1 MLRRTGGKPGEQ
13 KKTEDKRISESKDG
27 VKSDKT
33 KDAQRKGGL
42 PPKSKH
48 TPFYCSVC
56 NIYTSCEKSLMSH
69 INGNKHKTALGQQE
83 RARQESKKDDESR
96 WKDSDRNMKSHDGS
110 KYPADRYYQDEI
122 RQVPN
127 ESNPMKERDYPKSQ
141 EALPSFCHYGDRRR
155 KALEYMENFQIMT
168 DVEASWVLKVT
179 QGLTEAL
186 KKYSQWTNEQTLK
199 ISQVKPKTDEEF
211 AGSVGV
217 KGVDNWR
224 RGDESHSRTDSN
236 YGSLQKSFDMNERP
250 SPSFY
255 GDRPS
260 PSDMNRSAGRRLPS
274 PERGDSAGGYDWLCP
289 TAKLPP
295 DHIPFLS
302 YSDEESNSPNVFSSD
317 GLLRQRASPP
327 SRRDIPVRS
336 SADFRQTVS
345 NRSFSPERMHYSRD
359 GSWDQES
366 GLRSMGEPAV
376 KEFLPIYGGGSSLMH
391 TSQRDDSRER
401 QSGYNPAAPYYSDRS
416 SCFGPSVNTR
426 PPSPLRMDLDRNRD
440 LMYHN
445 ENESARSDYQLRSN
459 RDSVQDFQK
468 NLSGLTPDIL
478 DCLRG
483 KDVHTVTA
491 VLNRIAQNNPAM
503 QNVSIPTLVKVLF
516 ETGALD

>member
-217 KGVDNWR
+217 K
-224 RGDESHSRTDSN
+224 
-236 YGSLQKSFDMNERP
+236 
-250 SPSFY
+250 
-255 GDRPS
+255 
-260 PSDMNRSAGRRLPS
+260 
-274 PERGDSAGGYDWLCP
+274 
-289 TAKLPP
+289 
-295 DHIPFLS
+295 
-302 YSDEESNSPNVFSSD
+302 D